1 MKIRGIYISKTINS
15 MELYIKTF
23 PNIPKIQ
30 PKVTSFHR
38 ATTKRKRMGNKASTA
53 KIIEMQSAS
62 QWRAQLEASK
72 QSNKLLVIDFSATWC
87 GPCKWMEP
95 VIEEYANLYADVEFI
110 KIDVDTLEDVARQF
124 KVEAMPTFVLV
135 KKGKEICRLVGAK
148 KTELQKLI
156 EKHRFDN

>member
-1 MKIRGIYISKTINS
+1 M
-15 MELYIKTF
+15 
-23 PNIPKIQ
+23 
-30 PKVTSFHR
+30 
-38 ATTKRKRMGNKASTA
+38 
-53 KIIEMQSAS
+53 
-62 QWRAQLEASK
+62 
-72 QSNKLLVIDFSATWC
+72 
-87 GPCKWMEP
+87 
-95 VIEEYANLYADVEFI
+95 IEEYANLYADVEFI